1 MSNSTS
7 NERGDDELLC
17 AILMFLFLFFFVRFN
32 MYVRLLTD
40 LTFVI
45 FLHSLR

>member
-17 AILMFLFLFFFVRFN
+17 AILMFLFLFLFVN

-45 FLHSLR
+45 FLNSLR

>member
-17 AILMFLFLFFFVRFN
+17 AILMFLFQFLFLFVN
-32 MYVRLLTD
+32 MCIHLLTD